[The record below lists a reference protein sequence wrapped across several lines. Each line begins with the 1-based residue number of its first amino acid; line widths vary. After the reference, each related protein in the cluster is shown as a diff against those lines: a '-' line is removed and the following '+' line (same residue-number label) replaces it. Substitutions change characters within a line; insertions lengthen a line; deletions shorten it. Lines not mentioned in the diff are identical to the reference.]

1 MLVCV
6 VCVCV
11 SLLRPPALGVAVLPY
26 FYVCYFAYYFDCV
39 QVLPVSRGRSPI
51 CFKAVIAVQ
60 KLALLQLR
68 AATLFGPSSSFYF
81 VFEILCSIS
90 PFCLLKPPRHEPI
103 LSVLHLLHISTA
115 GLKLLKAFRYSSFSH
130 ATENVFLF
138 PLP

>member
-26 FYVCYFAYYFDCV
+26 FYVCYFAYYFEFV

-51 CFKAVIAVQ
+51 CFKAWIAVQ
-60 KLALLQLR
+60 KSSLLQLH

-81 VFEILCSIS
+81 VNEILCSI
-90 PFCLLKPPRHEPI
+90 
-103 LSVLHLLHISTA
+103 VA
-115 GLKLLKAFRYSSFSH
+115 
-130 ATENVFLF
+130 FLF
-138 PLP
+138 IKNPYTRAHSV